1 LKEIDAYH
9 IDMYLYELLI
19 EYFNIFQSKLIN
31 EDLNKNYK
39 DMKLDDLITEFNYYN
54 QSIYKNYS
62 RYIMR
67 IRELYKCLLLLQ
79 NIDEDIIKLI
89 KEFFDKIKDS
99 EIAMD
104 ITEYLLKKIYIKY
117 EENITVKYKSMLK
130 YDKYE
135 IFIKN
140 IDKILE
146 SQKPRSN
153 SQKDLEQIEIV
164 I

>member
-1 LKEIDAYH
+1 
-9 IDMYLYELLI
+9 
-19 EYFNIFQSKLIN
+19 
-31 EDLNKNYK
+31 
-39 DMKLDDLITEFNYYN
+39 
-54 QSIYKNYS
+54 
-62 RYIMR
+62 
-67 IRELYKCLLLLQ
+67 
-79 NIDEDIIKLI
+79 
-89 KEFFDKIKDS
+89 
-99 EIAMD
+99 
-104 ITEYLLKKIYIKY
+104 
-117 EENITVKYKSMLK
+117 MLK